1 MTQTIAE
8 QVYERCVQEEKEN
21 SKKLEAD
28 LKEGTED
35 SEVELSMSQKT
46 EEVPEEAKLEPK
58 ACETIDI
65 VELDDTDE
73 DDMEGSDGKEYLIPY

>member
-1 MTQTIAE
+1 M
-8 QVYERCVQEEKEN
+8 QEEKEN
-21 SKKLEAD
+21 SKKLEED

-46 EEVPEEAKLEPK
+46 EEVPEAMQEPK
-58 ACETIDI
+58 ECETIDI
-65 VELDDTDE
+65 VELDDTDD